1 MRNKILLVILGIT
14 MFFSMNL
21 NVNAEDSC
29 VLTLKASSQYTP
41 GLKVKIVQKGKN
53 LTYYYSS
60 TRGSNTSDKWKKCT
74 KDSAKKAT
82 CGKKYTI
89 KLAPAVKTNFDTCPE
104 YASQTSNN
112 KYTISNKSMS
122 KGEAAAA
129 GNKKASK
136 VDSAGSGKFGNSS
149 SSGNTSAPEYK
160 LLGDEQG
167 NLSCQDMLGDKL
179 TKRIQDIINIIKI
192 AVPILLIVFGMID
205 FGKGIFSMDENE
217 MKKSQS
223 KFMKRIIVAVAFFM
237 IPTFIGVILN
247 IASKIWDIDP
257 SLCGIKF

>member
-14 MFFSMNL
+14 MFFSMSL

-29 VLTLKASSQYTP
+29 VLTLKTSSQYTP
-41 GLKVKIVQKGKN
+41 GLKVKIVQKGKK

-60 TRGSNTSDKWKKCT
+60 TTRGNDSDNWKKCT
-74 KDSAKKAT
+74 KDSAKKAK
-82 CGKKYTI
+82 CGKYTI
-89 KLAPAVKTNFDTCPE
+89 KLAPAVKTNFDTCPG
-104 YASQTSNN
+104 YASQISNN

-136 VDSAGSGKFGNSS
+136 VDSTGSGKFGNSS
-149 SSGNTSAPEYK
+149 SSGDTSAPEYK

-223 KFMKRIIVAVAFFM
+223 KFMKRVIVAVAFFM

>member
-29 VLTLKASSQYTP
+29 ELTLKSSSQYTR
-41 GLKVKIVQKGKN
+41 GLKVKIVQKGKK

-60 TRGSNTSDKWKKCT
+60 TIGSNASDKWKKCT
-74 KDSAKKAT
+74 KESAKKAK
-82 CGKKYTI
+82 CGKYTI
-89 KLAPAVKTNFDTCPE
+89 KLAPAVKTNFDICPK

-129 GNKKASK
+129 GNKKDSK
-136 VDSAGSGKFGNSS
+136 VDSTGSGKFGNSS
-149 SSGNTSAPEYK
+149 SSGDTSAPEYK

-223 KFMKRIIVAVAFFM
+223 KFMKRVIVAVAFFM

>member
-1 MRNKILLVILGIT
+1 MRNKILLIILGIT
-14 MFFSMNL
+14 MFFSMSL

-29 VLTLKASSQYTP
+29 VLTLKTSSQYTP
-41 GLKVKIVQKGKN
+41 GLKVKIVQKGKK

-60 TRGSNTSDKWKKCT
+60 TTRGNDSDNWKKCT
-74 KDSAKKAT
+74 KDSEKKAT
-82 CGKKYTI
+82 CGK
-89 KLAPAVKTNFDTCPE
+89 
-104 YASQTSNN
+104 

-136 VDSAGSGKFGNSS
+136 VDSTGSGKFGNSS
-149 SSGNTSAPEYK
+149 SSGGTSAPEYK

-223 KFMKRIIVAVAFFM
+223 KFMKRVIVAVAFFM

>member
-1 MRNKILLVILGIT
+1 MRNKILLVTLGIT

-21 NVNAEDSC
+21 NVNAKSKGNYNCEF
-29 VLTLKASSQYTP
+29 TLLEPTYNKGKIVTNGMKLNISMKSGKAKLKYKKFKKKDGSDGSYKNCESSTKCDFYTIEFEKNALKKCPTYKTMASSGADVKFILSSRAMTESEK
-41 GLKVKIVQKGKN
+41 KVSNIV
-53 LTYYYSS
+53 T
-60 TRGSNTSDKWKKCT
+60 
-74 KDSAKKAT
+74 DSEK
-82 CGKKYTI
+82 
-89 KLAPAVKTNFDTCPE
+89 VKTN
-104 YASQTSNN
+104 
-112 KYTISNKSMS
+112 
-122 KGEAAAA
+122 
-129 GNKKASK
+129 
-136 VDSAGSGKFGNSS
+136 DSTD
-149 SSGNTSAPEYK
+149 TSAPEYK

-223 KFMKRIIVAVAFFM
+223 KFMKRVIVAVAFFM
-237 IPTFIGVILN
+237 IPTFIGIILN